1 MNARRTLQKLLL
13 AGASL
18 AIGLGASELALRVA
32 GFSYHLRPEQIQFG
46 WPKSLASLGGEYRS
60 DPDLLWVHSDYGP
73 RLARAGHPVFAFL
86 GDSCTDYSRY
96 PDLLLEQLRSRRPGV
111 PWTGVNLGTAGWTTF
126 QGLRQLDRDVLRL
139 HPRVVTIYYGWND
152 HWIGFG
158 LPDEDVARLVRRT
171 GSRWQEMRLVQLGQ
185 KAWVAAHRSDDNRRV
200 PLPEFRR
207 NLHEMV
213 RLARSHRVEPV
224 LITAPTSHEKGREP
238 EYLKGVWIHRLE
250 DLVPLHQE
258 YVGVVREVAREDR
271 ATLCD
276 LAGEF
281 AALPAGRRYGLFL
294 KDGIHLNHRG
304 AQRAAALLAGCLE
317 GAGVLDRAAA
327 PPRATE

>member
-1 MNARRTLQKLLL
+1 VNARRIFQKLLL
-13 AGASL
+13 AVASL
-18 AIGLGASELALRVA
+18 AVGLALSELALRVA

-60 DPDLLWVHSDYGP
+60 DPDLLWVHSDYAQ
-73 RLARAGHPVFAFL
+73 RLANAGNPVFAFL

-96 PDLLLEQLRSRRPGV
+96 PDLLLQQLGARRPGV
-111 PWTGVNLGTAGWTTF
+111 AWTGVNLGTAGWTTF
-126 QGLRQLDRDVLRL
+126 QGLRQLDRDVPRL

-158 LPDEDVARLVRRT
+158 MPDEEVARLVRET

-185 KAWVAAHRSDDNRRV
+185 KAWVGAHRSDDNRRV

-207 NLHEMV
+207 NLHDMV
-213 RLARSHRVEPV
+213 KLARANRVEPV

-250 DLVPLHQE
+250 DLVPLHQQ
-258 YVGVVREVAREDR
+258 YVAAVRGVAREDR
-271 ATLCD
+271 AVLCD
-276 LAGEF
+276 LAAEF
-281 AALPAGRRYGLFL
+281 AALPSERRYGLFL

-304 AQRAAALLAGCLE
+304 AQRAATMLAGCLE

-327 PPRATE
+327 KP

>member
-1 MNARRTLQKLLL
+1 VNARRIFQRLLL

-18 AIGLGASELALRVA
+18 AIGLGVSELALRLA

-46 WPKSLASLGGEYRS
+46 WPKTLASLGGEYRS
-60 DPDLLWVHSDYGP
+60 DPDLLWVHSDYDQ
-73 RLARAGHPVFAFL
+73 RLKKAGTPVFAFL

-96 PDLLLEQLRSRRPGV
+96 PDLLLQQLGARRPGV
-111 PWTGVNLGTAGWTTF
+111 NWTGVNLGTAGWTTF
-126 QGLRQLDRDVLRL
+126 QGLRQLDRDALPL
-139 HPRVVTIYYGWND
+139 HPKVVTIYYGWND

-171 GSRWQEMRLVQLGQ
+171 GSRWQEMRLVELGQ

-207 NLHEMV
+207 NLHDMV
-213 RLARSHRVEPV
+213 RLARSNRVEPV

-250 DLVPLHQE
+250 DLVPLHQQ
-258 YVGVVREVAREDR
+258 YVEAVRGVAREDR

-276 LAGEF
+276 LAAEF
-281 AALPAGRRYGLFL
+281 TALGRQRRAVLFL
-294 KDGIHLNHRG
+294 KDGIHFNHRG
-304 AQRAAALLAGCLE
+304 AQRVATMLADCLE
-317 GAGVLDRAAA
+317 GSGVLDRAAA
-327 PPRATE
+327 KP

>member
-1 MNARRTLQKLLL
+1 VNARRTLQKLLL

-18 AIGLGASELALRVA
+18 AIGLGLSELALRVV

-46 WPKSLASLGGEYRS
+46 WPRSLASLGGEYRS
-60 DPDLLWVHSDYGP
+60 DPDLLWVHSDYDQ
-73 RLARAGHPVFAFL
+73 RLAKAGRPVFAFL

-96 PDLLLEQLRSRRPGV
+96 PDLLLQQLGTRRPGV
-111 PWTGVNLGTAGWTTF
+111 SWTGVNLGTAGWTTF

-139 HPRVVTIYYGWND
+139 RPRVVTIYYGWND

-171 GSRWQEMRLVQLGQ
+171 GSRWQETRLVQLGQ

-213 RLARSHRVEPV
+213 KLARSNRVEPV

-258 YVGVVREVAREDR
+258 YVEAVRGVAREDG

-276 LAGEF
+276 LAAEF

-294 KDGIHLNHRG
+294 KDGIHLNHQG
-304 AQRAAALLAGCLE
+304 ARRAAAMLADCLE

-327 PPRATE
+327 NP

>member
-1 MNARRTLQKLLL
+1 VSARRILQRLLL
-13 AGASL
+13 AGAGL
-18 AIGLGASELALRVA
+18 AIGLGVGELALRVA

-46 WPKSLASLGGEYRS
+46 WPRTLSSLGGEYRF
-60 DPDLLWVHSDYGP
+60 DPELLWVHSDYGQ
-73 RLARAGHPVFAFL
+73 RLKRAGRPAFAFL

-96 PDLLLEQLRSRRPGV
+96 PDLLLQQLGTRRPGV
-111 PWTGVNLGTAGWTTF
+111 NWTGVNLGTAGWTTF
-126 QGLRQLDRDVLRL
+126 QGLRQLDRDALPL
-139 HPRVVTIYYGWND
+139 HPKVVTIYYGWND

-171 GSRWQEMRLVQLGQ
+171 GSRWQEMRLVELGQ

-213 RLARSHRVEPV
+213 RLARSNRVEPV

-250 DLVPLHQE
+250 DLVPLHQR
-258 YVGVVREVAREDR
+258 YVETVRDVAREDR

-276 LAGEF
+276 LAAEF
-281 AALPAGRRYGLFL
+281 AALGRQHRAVLFL
-294 KDGIHLNHRG
+294 KDGIHLNHQG
-304 AQRAAALLAGCLE
+304 ARRAATMLADCLE
-317 GAGVLDRAAA
+317 SSGVLDRAAA
-327 PPRATE
+327 NP

>member
-1 MNARRTLQKLLL
+1 VTSRRILQRLLL

-18 AIGLGASELALRVA
+18 AVGLGLSELALRVA

-46 WPKSLASLGGEYRS
+46 WPRTLASLGDEYRA
-60 DPDLLWVHSDYGP
+60 DPDLLWVHSNYAQT
-73 RLARAGHPVFAFL
+73 LARARAARPVFVFM

-96 PDLLLEQLRSRRPGV
+96 PDLLLQQLGARRPGLS
-111 PWTGVNLGTAGWTTF
+111 WTGVNLGTAGWTTF
-126 QGLRQLDRDVLRL
+126 QGLRQLERDVLPLR
-139 HPRVVTIYYGWND
+139 PRVVTIYYGWND

-171 GSRWQEMRLVQLGQ
+171 GSRSQEMRLVQLGE

-200 PLPEFRR
+200 PLPELRR
-207 NLHEMV
+207 NLHAMV
-213 RLARSHRVEPV
+213 ALARSHGIEPV
-224 LITAPTSHEKGREP
+224 LITAPTAHEKGREP

-258 YVGVVREVAREDR
+258 YVEAVRGVAREDR
-271 ATLCD
+271 APLCD
-276 LAGEF
+276 LAAEF
-281 AALPAGRRYGLFL
+281 AALVPERRYGLFL

-304 AQRAAALLAGCLE
+304 AQRAAGLLAGCLE
-317 GAGVLDRAAA
+317 RSGVLDRVAAA
-327 PPRATE
+327 R